1 MDDDVLSPSQTPGPM
16 YGFALMFEGSER
28 TVDEGSPDAVVIE
41 GRLLDGDGEPVVY
54 PDALIE
60 VWRGDQWARSRTDP
74 EGHFRVVLAKPAAAE
89 LVGVGEEA
97 PYLNVSVFA
106 RGLLRAATTRL
117 YFPDEEQANA
127 EDPVLQLVPPE
138 RRHTL
143 VADRNGDGLRFDI
156 RLQGDD
162 ETVFFES

>member
-1 MDDDVLSPSQTPGPM
+1 M
-16 YGFALMFEGSER
+16 YGFALMFEGCDR
-28 TVDEGSPDAVVIE
+28 TVEDGAPDAVVVE
-41 GRLLDGDGEPVVY
+41 GRLLDGDGEPVAY

-60 VWRGDQWARSRTDP
+60 VWRCEQWTRSRTD
-74 EGHFRVVLAKPAAAE
+74 EDGRYRVVLAKPPASE
-89 LVGVGEEA
+89 LAGVGTEA
-97 PYLNVSVFA
+97 PYLNVDVFA

-127 EDPVLQLVPPE
+127 ADPVLQLVPPE

-143 VADRNGDGLRFDI
+143 VAHAEGGALRFDI

>member
-16 YGFALMFEGSER
+16 WGFALMFEGCEQA
-28 TVDEGSPDAVVIE
+28 VDDSSPGAVAIH
-41 GRLLDGDGEPVVY
+41 GRVLDGDGEPVAY

-60 VWRGDQWARSRTDP
+60 VWRGDQWARGRTDAD
-74 EGHFRVVLAKPAAAE
+74 GRYRVVVSKPDAAE
-89 LVGVGEEA
+89 LAGVGVEA
-97 PYLNVSVFA
+97 PYVNVSVFA
-106 RGLLRAATTRL
+106 RGLLRAANTRL
-117 YFPDEEQANA
+117 YFPDEAQANA
-127 EDPVLQLVPPE
+127 EDPVLQLVPEE

>member
-1 MDDDVLSPSQTPGPM
+1 M
-16 YGFALMFEGSER
+16 YGFALMFEGCDRAVE
-28 TVDEGSPDAVVIE
+28 DGAPGAVVVE

-60 VWRGDQWARSRTDP
+60 VWRGEQWARSRTDE
-74 EGHFRVVLAKPAAAE
+74 EGRYSVVLAKPAAAE
-89 LVGVGEEA
+89 LDGVGTEA

-127 EDPVLQLVPPE
+127 EDPVLGLVPAD

-143 VADRNGDGLRFDI
+143 VALPDGHRLRFDI

>member
-1 MDDDVLSPSQTPGPM
+1 MDGEVLSPSQTPGPM
-16 YGFALMFEGSER
+16 YGFALMFEGCDRSVE
-28 TVDEGSPDAVVIE
+28 EGAPGAVVVE
-41 GRLLDGDGEPVVY
+41 GRLLDGDGEPVAY

-60 VWRGDQWARSRTDP
+60 VWRDEQWTRSRTD
-74 EGHFRVVLAKPAAAE
+74 EDGRYRVVLAKPDATE
-89 LVGVGEEA
+89 LAGVGTEA
-97 PYLNVSVFA
+97 PYLNVDVFA

-117 YFPDEEQANA
+117 YFPDEDQANA
-127 EDPVLQLVPPE
+127 ADPVLQLVPPE

-143 VADRNGDGLRFDI
+143 VARSDGDTLRFDI

>member
-1 MDDDVLSPSQTPGPM
+1 M
-16 YGFALMFEGSER
+16 YGFALMFEGCEHA
-28 TVDEGSPDAVVIE
+28 VDEGSPGAVVIE
-41 GRLLDGDGEPVVY
+41 GCLLDGDGPVAY
-54 PDALIE
+54 PDAVIE
-60 VWRGDQWARSRTDP
+60 VWRGDQWARTRTDT
-74 EGHFRVVLAKPAAAE
+74 EGRYRVVLAKPDAVE
-89 LVGVGEEA
+89 LAGVGMEA

-106 RGLLRAATTRL
+106 RGLLRAATTRV

-143 VADRNGDGLRFDI
+143 VANRDGERLSFDI